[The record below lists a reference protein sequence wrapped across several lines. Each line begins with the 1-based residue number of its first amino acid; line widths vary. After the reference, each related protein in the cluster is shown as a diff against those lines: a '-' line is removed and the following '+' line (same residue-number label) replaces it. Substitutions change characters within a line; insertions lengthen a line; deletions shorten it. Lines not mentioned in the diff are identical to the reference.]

1 MAGESAAFRSR
12 LQANGAVKPLLHLLL
27 AAQHHPEPR
36 VLSAACTAAWAL
48 SNLLQDQTSAVGCFT
63 LCSDTLQLTL
73 FMCTRIAPDV
83 LQITMLD

>member
-12 LQANGAVKPLLHLLL
+12 LQANGAVQPLLHLLL
-27 AAQHHPEPR
+27 AAQHHPELR

-63 LCSDTLQLTL
+63 LCSATLQLML
-73 FMCTRIAPDV
+73 LMCSC
-83 LQITMLD
+83 ITPEMY